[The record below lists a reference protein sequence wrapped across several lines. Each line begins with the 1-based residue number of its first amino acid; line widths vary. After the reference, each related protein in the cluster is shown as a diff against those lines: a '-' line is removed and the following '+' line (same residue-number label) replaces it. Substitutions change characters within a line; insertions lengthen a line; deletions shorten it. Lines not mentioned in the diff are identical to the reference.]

1 MNRSSEVALS
11 EKFCLY
17 ALQLLR
23 EEEADGHA
31 LPCSLAEA
39 PCEPHQCFLPPF
51 SSCCSSFSTAWV
63 RPETPEKERRGAFL
77 IKFNIRKCIL
87 WRPDVSCSVYRLPT
101 NPHFMVEASSSTW
114 ETPDHEVG
122 ARESPSGFQVGRCQ
136 VSSTAWPGL
145 AHQAGG
151 VPRARGHSHRCS
163 GRAFVA
169 CSEQGT

>member
-1 MNRSSEVALS
+1 M
-11 EKFCLY
+11 F

-39 PCEPHQCFLPPF
+39 PCKPHQHFLLPF
-51 SSCCSSFSTAWV
+51 SSCCSSSSATIISACV
-63 RPETPEKERRGAFL
+63 QPEMPEEERRGGFL

-87 WRPDVSCSVYRLPT
+87 WRPDVSSSVYRLPT
-101 NPHFMVEASSSTW
+101 NPHLMVEASSSTW
-114 ETPDHEVG
+114 ETPDHQGG
-122 ARESPSGFQVGRCQ
+122 ARESPSDFQVGHCQ

-145 AHQAGG
+145 AHQAGR

-163 GRAFVA
+163 GRAFIA
-169 CSEQGT
+169 CSEQGM